1 MKLLQHS
8 NRNILSTSEWY
19 SIDRIGDEF
28 EFHAL
33 LRTITWSIFQVL
45 WKSPVLL
52 SVASENKISIPSV
65 QVHVRLTSSYVCVT
79 TWLMSVCEVNFPQ
92 QKKKETRKLF
102 VLELVN
108 QIEFS
113 SFANA
118 PTKCAIT
125 MLSQKQF
132 VRVLFHCWCYFRDL
146 VLLFFFYLKFV
157 GRSCFGSWKKKNKL
171 DSINMAFSHLLTAVF
186 ILPMENYQSF
196 IPDRIDFDSL
206 FSVYWKAQ
214 LSYVMAH
221 FQFKRETILPES
233 QNKFDDL
240 CIRILNCSNN
250 N

>member
-1 MKLLQHS
+1 MTYERVWGKF
-8 NRNILSTSEWY
+8 STAEKER
-19 SIDRIGDEF
+19 DQK
-28 EFHAL
+28 
-33 LRTITWSIFQVL
+33 T
-45 WKSPVLL
+45 
-52 SVASENKISIPSV
+52 
-65 QVHVRLTSSYVCVT
+65 VCVGIGQSNWIQLFCKCPHKMCNHNAEPKAVCT
-79 TWLMSVCEVNFPQ
+79 CAVSLLMLFSWFSVVVFFLPEICGPV
-92 QKKKETRKLF
+92 
-102 VLELVN
+102 
-108 QIEFS
+108 
-113 SFANA
+113 
-118 PTKCAIT
+118 
-125 MLSQKQF
+125 M
-132 VRVLFHCWCYFRDL
+132 FRQ
-146 VLLFFFYLKFV
+146 LK
-157 GRSCFGSWKKKNKL
+157 KKKNKL